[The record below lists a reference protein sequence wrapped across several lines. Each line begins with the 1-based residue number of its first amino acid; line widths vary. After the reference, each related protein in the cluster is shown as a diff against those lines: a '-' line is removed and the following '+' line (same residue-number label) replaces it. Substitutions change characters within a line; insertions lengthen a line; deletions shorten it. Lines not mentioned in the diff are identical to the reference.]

1 MPKADRILAN
11 LPPTFAVRGDPSAL
25 RAFSD
30 AHGGELQSAENSL
43 IAVMRAHWVTFADA
57 GETAITDLALF
68 AALYGLA
75 PRPDE
80 SVEEFREHLLAFVRT
95 HLEGTV
101 TVRGILRITAEAL
114 GLHIEDAS
122 LDAWWDRGKEDGA
135 AGDTDVLTTSA
146 PRGADAA
153 SAVLGIGAARVG
165 GRDAAPGRLVGT
177 VDLAGGIDL
186 TGART
191 LWVALDDGGAIPAD
205 LTTGVADPSS
215 TTAAELAAA
224 LDAELGAAVA
234 TVEAGHLVLTS
245 PTTGPGSA
253 VAIEDGLDDAAQL
266 VLGLAPRRYTGAGSR
281 RATITGRA
289 DLSAPVDLRAT
300 RYLRIVTDAD
310 HVAEVDCAAGAA
322 DPAAVDVAE
331 ITAAINAGAGIPVA
345 TDDGAFLTLTS
356 PTLGDAGSIALTEP
370 AAQSA
375 TTTLFGSAPRLAVGT
390 DATPARVISGRAIGS
405 GVDLRG
411 HSQLRLGLDAAP
423 AVTLDVAGLDPAATT
438 PNELVTAINE
448 GLGTECASHDGARL
462 SLASSSEGP
471 TAVLRIE
478 EVEGDAA
485 LDVLGLRP
493 RSGRGAA
500 QVTAN
505 LTGTADLAGGLNLSS
520 RNLLRLAVDGGEP
533 VEIDLRAGVAD
544 VTAADVGELADAVN
558 AALGAE
564 EDPVAGDD
572 GTHLIL
578 TSPTAGAAGSL
589 EVDPIVTTVRRR
601 FVTRARVLD
610 EAATT
615 VLGFTARTAHGLP
628 GTSARLATSTDLSG
642 GIDLT
647 GGSFLRVVVGD
658 SGAVEVDCAGPR
670 PRATTAAEIAQHLA
684 DGVPGLEVSTDGR
697 TVVLLDPTQGAAS
710 RVALEPPHPLDA
722 ADQVL
727 GAAAVGS
734 VTGTGPAGVRFT
746 GTVDLGDGAPLPADA
761 ALRLGVD
768 GAAPVDVPLGDG
780 TTPATLG
787 LARIC
792 AQINVALGAPVAAHD
807 GAHVL
812 LTSPTVGGGS
822 ALVIEAP
829 AAGTDATP
837 VVLGIP
843 APRTYTG
850 LAATAARVVG
860 TVDLTGG
867 ADLGTRRLLRL
878 RVDGGAPVDIDLTS
892 ASGAPGGGAGPGG
905 AGIVDLAAITAA
917 IRAATTADAA
927 SVPIPGGLALA
938 LTSPTT
944 GPASRLEVTRAE
956 VGDAAPLLFGAVGP
970 SVTGTD
976 PTPAT
981 IDGEVDLL
989 APVDLTERS
998 VLRLRLDH
1006 GEPVDADLAGVT
1018 PSATLGAE
1026 IVAAIESV
1034 APGVAALGPTDR
1046 LVLTSPTT
1054 GPGGAVEVVPTRH
1067 LEVVEYPPSTD
1078 TVTAA
1083 VAHGGVLVF
1092 SSSGSADV
1100 PGRVRVD
1107 SPGGV
1112 HGPRLTDPAAGWS
1125 VHVDTTVPA
1134 RGELVLEWAPG
1145 GIGARVRGPSGWH
1158 PVDPALIHV
1167 STGGGHGPLGPLT
1180 VRRGRNRWS
1189 WTECDAARFDE
1200 AIFDEDSFA
1209 GGPCVEDAVFDVS
1222 RFSPT
1227 AVPARFTATADRPAS
1242 AHVSVTWDSHTAGS
1256 FEVNLPADLD
1266 PRFGRA
1272 FGEARFGAAEP
1283 ELIAGVVTEPLGDDD
1298 NVITRVNAESALI
1311 ECSPAPTVPIGWRPV
1326 ALPFREPVHL
1336 SLGSPTQPARMY
1348 VSGPGLAPGFLEVR
1362 AADPGAYGNDISVS
1376 MRVVGPEIYDVTVHL
1391 PGARFENARAVVA
1404 GPEPPT
1410 LAERLL
1416 DPTPIGVGTAKA
1428 AGIRA
1433 VVTRDRARF
1442 GGPTVPAVPD
1452 RPAEEG

>member
-11 LPPTFAVRGDPSAL
+11 LPPTYAVRGDPSAL
-25 RAFSD
+25 RAFTD

-57 GETAITDLALF
+57 GEPAITDLALF

-80 SVEEFREHLLAFVRT
+80 SVAEFREHLLAFVRT

-101 TVRGILRITAEAL
+101 TVQGILRITAEAL

-122 LDAWWDRGKEDGA
+122 LDAWWDRA
-135 AGDTDVLTTSA
+135 QGDRAPGEVDVLTTSA

-153 SAVLGIGAARVG
+153 SAVLGIGAARVA
-165 GRDAAPGRLVGT
+165 GRDAAPGRLVGS
-177 VDLAGGIDL
+177 VDLGAGIDL
-186 TGART
+186 TGAHT

-205 LTTGVADPSS
+205 LTTGVADPASAS
-215 TTAAELAAA
+215 AAELAAA
-224 LDAELGAAVA
+224 LDAELGTAVA

-253 VAIEDGLDDAAQL
+253 VAVEDGPDDAAEL

-289 DLSAPVDLRAT
+289 DLSAPVDLRVA
-300 RYLRIVTDAD
+300 RYLRIVLDAD

-331 ITAAINAGAGIPVA
+331 ITTAINAGAGVPVA
-345 TDDGAFLTLTS
+345 TDDGRFLTLTS
-356 PTLGDAGSIALTEP
+356 PTVGEAGSVALTEP
-370 AAQSA
+370 AAQPA
-375 TTTLFGSAPRLAVGT
+375 TTALFGSAPRLAVGT
-390 DATPARVISGRAIGS
+390 DATPARVIAGRAIGS

-478 EVEGDAA
+478 EVDGDAA

-493 RSGRGAA
+493 RSGRGTAP
-500 QVTAN
+500 VTAN
-505 LTGTADLAGGLNLSS
+505 LTGTADLSGGMDLSS
-520 RNLLRLAVDGGEP
+520 RNLIRLAVDGGEP

-564 EDPVAGDD
+564 DDPVAGDD
-572 GTHLIL
+572 GAHLIL

-615 VLGFTARTAHGLP
+615 VLGFTARTARGLP
-628 GTSARLATSTDLSG
+628 GTSARLTTSTDLSG

-697 TVVLLDPTQGAAS
+697 AVVLLDPTPGAAS
-710 RVALEPPHPLDA
+710 RVALEPPYPLDA

-727 GAAAVGS
+727 GAGAIGS
-734 VTGTGPAGVRFT
+734 VTGTGAAGVHFT
-746 GTVDLGDGAPLPADA
+746 GTVDLEAGVPLPADA

-780 TTPATLG
+780 ITPATLG

-812 LTSPTVGGGS
+812 LTSPTVGGDS

-837 VVLGIP
+837 AVLGIP

-867 ADLGTRRLLRL
+867 ADLGARHLLRL
-878 RVDGGAPVDIDLTS
+878 RVDGGAPVDVDLTS
-892 ASGAPGGGAGPGG
+892 APGASGGP
-905 AGIVDLAAITAA
+905 VDLAAITAA

-927 SVPIPGGLALA
+927 SVPMPGGLALA

-944 GPASRLEVTRAE
+944 GPASRLEVSRAE
-956 VGDAAPLLFGAVGP
+956 VGDAAPLLFGAAGRA
-970 SVTGTD
+970 VTGTD

-981 IDGEVDLL
+981 IEGEVDLL

-1026 IVAAIESV
+1026 IVAAIEAV
-1034 APGVAALGPTDR
+1034 APGVAALGATDR

-1054 GPGGAVEVVPTRH
+1054 GPDGAVEVVPTRH
-1067 LEVVEYPPSTD
+1067 LEVVEYPPTTD

-1083 VAHGGVLVF
+1083 LAHGGVLVF

-1107 SPGGV
+1107 SSGGV

-1134 RGELVLEWAPG
+1134 GGELILEWAPG
-1145 GIGARVRGPSGWH
+1145 GVGARVRGPSGWH

-1167 STGGGHGPLGPLT
+1167 SAGGGPGPLT

-1200 AIFDEDSFA
+1200 AVFDEDSFA

-1222 RFSPT
+1222 RFSPA
-1227 AVPARFTATADRPAS
+1227 AVPARFTATADRAAS
-1242 AHVSVTWDSHTAGS
+1242 AHVTVTWDSHTAGA

-1266 PRFGRA
+1266 PRFGRP

-1311 ECSPAPTVPIGWRPV
+1311 ECSPAPTVPIGWRAV

-1336 SLGSPTQPARMY
+1336 SLGSGTQPARMY

-1362 AADPGAYGNDISVS
+1362 AADPGTYGNDISVS

-1442 GGPTVPAVPD
+1442 GSSAAPAGPD